1 MDNVTIKLK
10 VGAVEIPSNP
20 VFGDDVKLKF
30 SREENQVFLRSKIDG
45 KIKFV
50 GDDFDFIASCSHDTT
65 FTIEVYRGST
75 LFGSGT
81 FLKSDCSLN
90 YDDKVCSVKLT
101 VTDRYEK
108 FLANYDNKYNLVK
121 LAPAVSQLGLTLR
134 PILQFYVRGE
144 DKITNIYG
152 GMYFEQDCQV
162 ITSDSDLYN
171 TYKFYDTAPL
181 AYISIDTVA
190 NGLPEEALGKYNMKK
205 SVTSATILYFN
216 DSETYRIQASVLNN
230 LGFMLIQNINGDN
243 TDPIVAYAE
252 LSSWHDAGNYALTFH
267 GVNSEQSLTKGTGY
281 YYKDSEVFS
290 RVLIPKKIG
299 GSYADYE
306 FDRPDDDITDK
317 DGNYPYVLR
326 GSSGLFTPHLSFIGD
341 RSNTPTEWGTDGNSN
356 TYFLAPTLTSE
367 QKSNGDSPIPFGRS
381 SWNRAS
387 AWLIVDSELRT
398 HFNAWN
404 KAYTLKDAYP
414 LWSAISVLLKEVD
427 SNVVFSDSVQCSMFF
442 SQATRGEQAVMRTP
456 RLDSRKVFITPITNV
471 KKTQYEQAAQRGD
484 ITLKQIL
491 DMLRNVYQCYWYID
505 DNNRLVIEHINY
517 FKHGRKYA
525 LGTSYPDIDVSAM
538 KDMPNGLSWAFG
550 TNEAEFDRSRCPSR
564 YEFEWGDECTAEF
577 NGEAIDIQDKH
588 ASGDKKEKVQ
598 VTNFTADID
607 YTVINP
613 SGVSDD
619 IYALIEAN
627 FSSGAVAIPNIRIT
641 DQSPIYAMQNGYLSY
656 LYTERYYWT
665 YDLGGWKAKA
675 GDATLDVR
683 DVRRFAKQSVP
694 IPLEGSGVSPFN
706 ILIAKTGLGVG
717 DVNEMEVNADT
728 MLAKTKIFL
737 ENNMDYSLFL
747 DVENEP
753 YSHSTS
759 AWFLY
764 NNSYCNLVVRWM
776 HPSTGDITT
785 VRIDAHGYA
794 VTTIGQAPPKP
805 VILSVELDT
814 DRLTLVREPSLA
826 YGGDMECELVPDL
839 EIGADQYA
847 ITFLGYGLTSYD
859 WGYAQFRTGS
869 KGALVSLVASTEQT
883 HDKGY
888 VALRPLP
895 VSTDISSNTTL
906 AFASGTGTAQYT
918 IPPHTTFFVGY
929 SKDFSVYGNN
939 DRVEINITEIS

>member
-50 GDDFDFIASCSHDTT
+50 GADFDFIASCSHDTT

-121 LAPAVSQLGLTLR
+121 LAPQTSALTLTKR
-134 PILQFYVRGE
+134 GVLQIYVLG
-144 DKITNIYG
+144 DKKITNYYG
-152 GMYFEQDCQV
+152 NVSFEAETQNDAESKGGYTLEQLGFTNVANYVVLDVNITQAGLSYLNGRYYGEVKGTTYKLWREDRQYYIGYTNIFNYADTFFDADGNRVIPASNQSIAVEYSTTAAYYQPNITLFDINYEQIIGKSDNYGRSVYARALTDYATISGWSDVPKAISGLTDDIAQDTYNYNYV
-162 ITSDSDLYN
+162 VGVTSLSLYN
-171 TYKFYDTAPL
+171 N
-181 AYISIDTVA
+181 IIMSI
-190 NGLPEEALGKYNMKK
+190 
-205 SVTSATILYFN
+205 
-216 DSETYRIQASVLNN
+216 
-230 LGFMLIQNINGDN
+230 
-243 TDPIVAYAE
+243 
-252 LSSWHDAGNYALTFH
+252 
-267 GVNSEQSLTKGTGY
+267 
-281 YYKDSEVFS
+281 EVQ
-290 RVLIPKKIG
+290 
-299 GSYADYE
+299 DE
-306 FDRPDDDITDK
+306 
-317 DGNYPYVLR
+317 
-326 GSSGLFTPHLSFIGD
+326 
-341 RSNTPTEWGTDGNSN
+341 PTEWGENNHGK
-356 TYFLAPTLTSE
+356 YFVKPSTSSVDNVMFAIGWSVWIPMSFWLEGTPTLY
-367 QKSNGDSPIPFGRS
+367 
-381 SWNRAS
+381 S
-387 AWLIVDSELRT
+387 AVSFYLNTE
-398 HFNAWN
+398 
-404 KAYTLKDAYP
+404 YTLKDAYP

-427 SNVVFSDSVQCSMFF
+427 SNVVFADSSQCSKFF
-442 SQATRGEQAVMRTP
+442 TQSIRGEQAVMRTP
-456 RLDSRKVFITPITNV
+456 RLDGRVVYLTPITNV
-471 KKTQYEQAAQRGD
+471 KKTRYEQAAQRGD

-505 DNNRLVIEHINY
+505 DSNRLVIEHINY

-538 KDMPNGLSWAFG
+538 KDMPNGLSWDFG
-550 TNEAEFDRSRCPSR
+550 TNEAEFDRNRCPSR

-588 ASGDKKEKVQ
+588 ASGDKKEKVK

-619 IYALIEAN
+619 IYALIEA
-627 FSSGAVAIPNIRIT
+627 STSGIVQTPSVRLS

-656 LYTERYYWT
+656 LYIERYYWT

-675 GDATLDVR
+675 GDATLDVK

-717 DVNEMEVNADT
+717 DVSEMEVNADT

-737 ENNMDYSLFL
+737 ENDMDYSLFL
-747 DVENEP
+747 DVEKDP
-753 YSHSTS
+753 YSHSSS

-764 NNSYCNLVVRWM
+764 NESNFNLVVRWM
-776 HPSTGDITT
+776 HPNTGAISTE
-785 VRIDAHGYA
+785 RIDAYSSA
-794 VTTIGQAPPKP
+794 VTTHGQTPPKP
-805 VILSVELDT
+805 IVLSVDLDA
-814 DRLTLVREPSLA
+814 DRLTLVREPNLA
-826 YGGDMECELVPDL
+826 YGGYMNYDIETNL
-839 EIGADQYA
+839 EIGADQYS
-847 ITFLGYGLTSYD
+847 IEFDGNHQTSYD

-869 KGALVSLVASTEQT
+869 KSALVHIVASTEQT

-895 VSTDISSNTTL
+895 VSTDIYDATAL
-906 AFASGTGTAQYT
+906 AYASGTETKEYT

-929 SKDFSVYGNN
+929 SKDYSVYGNN
-939 DRVEINITEIS
+939 DTVQINITEIS

>member
-1 MDNVTIKLK
+1 MDSVNIKLH
-10 VGAVEIPSNP
+10 VGGVEIPSHP
-20 VFGDDVKLKF
+20 VFGDDIKLKF
-30 SREENQVFLRSKIDG
+30 SKENNQVFLRSKIDG
-45 KIKFV
+45 NIKFI
-50 GDDFDFIASCSHDTT
+50 GSDFDFIASCSHDTE
-65 FTIEVYRGST
+65 FTIVVYRGSA

-81 FLKSDCSLN
+81 FIKSDCTLN
-90 YDDKVCSVKLT
+90 YDDRVCTVKLT

-121 LAPAVSQLGLTLR
+121 LAPAVRQLGLTLR

-181 AYISIDTVA
+181 AYISIDTVQ
-190 NGLPEEALGKYNMKK
+190 NGLPEEAKGKYNMKK
-205 SVTSATILYFN
+205 SVTSGTILYFN
-216 DSETYRIQASVLNN
+216 DSETYRIQATVLGT

-243 TDPIVAYAE
+243 TDPVVAYAE

-267 GVNSEQSLTKGTGY
+267 GVNSEQSLTKATGY

-290 RVLIPKKIG
+290 RVLIPKKVG

-306 FDRPDDDITDK
+306 FDRPSDDITEK

-326 GSSGLFTPHLSFIGD
+326 GSSGLFTPHLTFIGD
-341 RSNTPTEWGTDGNSN
+341 RSATPTEWGTDGNSG
-356 TYFLAPTLTSE
+356 TYFLAPTLTST
-367 QKSNGDSPIPFGRS
+367 QKANGDSPIPFGRS

-387 AWLIVDSELRT
+387 AWLIIDSELRT
-398 HFNAWN
+398 HFDPWN

-427 SNVVFSDSVQCSMFF
+427 SNVVFAQSAQCSKFLY
-442 SQATRGEQAVMRTP
+442 QATRGEQAIMRTP
-456 RLDSRKVFITPITNV
+456 RLDGRELYLTPITNV

-505 DNNRLVIEHINY
+505 DSNRLVIEHINY
-517 FKHGRKYA
+517 FKHGRRYA

-550 TNEAEFDRSRCPSR
+550 TNEAEFDRSKCPSR
-564 YEFEWGDECTAEF
+564 YEFAWGDECTAEF
-577 NGEAIDIQDKH
+577 NGEAIDIEDKY
-588 ASGDKKEKVQ
+588 ASGDKKEKITVS
-598 VTNFTADID
+598 NFTADID

-627 FSSGAVAIPNIRIT
+627 VSNNVPIPNIRIT
-641 DQSPIYAMQNGYLSY
+641 DQSPIYAIQNGYLSY
-656 LYTERYYWT
+656 LFTERYYWP
-665 YDLGGWKAKA
+665 YDLGGWRARA
-675 GDATLDVR
+675 GDAVLDVR
-683 DVRRFAKQSVP
+683 DTRRFAKQSVLIP
-694 IPLEGSGVSPFN
+694 IEGSGVSPFN

-717 DVNEMEVNADT
+717 DVNEMEVSADT
-728 MLAKTKIFL
+728 MAAKTKIFL
-737 ENNMDYSLFL
+737 ENNLDYSRFL
-747 DVENEP
+747 EVEKDP
-753 YSHSTS
+753 YSHGTS
-759 AWFLY
+759 VWVLY
-764 NNSYCNLVVRWM
+764 NNSYSNLVVKWM
-776 HPSTGDITT
+776 HPSTGSINT
-785 VRIDAHGYA
+785 VRMDAHTY
-794 VTTIGQAPPKP
+794 VFTIMGQTPPEP
-805 VILSVELDT
+805 IILSVELDT
-814 DRLTLVREPSLA
+814 ERLTLVREPNLA
-826 YGGDMECELVPDL
+826 YGGSMNNDIVPNL
-839 EIGADQYA
+839 EIGADQYTVRFDGNRLA
-847 ITFLGYGLTSYD
+847 SYD

-869 KGALVSLVASTEQT
+869 KSALVHITASTEQT

-888 VALRPLP
+888 AALRPLP
-895 VSTDISSNTTL
+895 VSTDISGTTAL
-906 AFASGTGTAQYT
+906 AYASGTNNAECT

-929 SKDFSVYGNN
+929 SKDMSMYNNN
-939 DRVEINITEIS
+939 DTVEIIITEIS